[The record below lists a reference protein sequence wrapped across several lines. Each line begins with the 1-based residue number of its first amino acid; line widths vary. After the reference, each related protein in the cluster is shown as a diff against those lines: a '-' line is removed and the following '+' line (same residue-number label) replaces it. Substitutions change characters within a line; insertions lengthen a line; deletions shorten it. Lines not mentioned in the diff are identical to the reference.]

1 MIKHIDWLVLISA
14 NKPTSVLKGI
24 LNSVYDVTLKRIF
37 TVYTSLISGQVGRL
51 IDRRPRRVRR
61 QCKQCLSMLFSNWSE
76 VLTVLVEYSEDDV
89 NDVRVQVDVRDRA
102 RHVAQGRLVNGRA
115 RDVVERERRVHVIYV
130 VQKVKEIEIVVFCYA
145 NPMIT
150 ETVILKHS

>member
-1 MIKHIDWLVLISA
+1 
-14 NKPTSVLKGI
+14 
-24 LNSVYDVTLKRIF
+24 
-37 TVYTSLISGQVGRL
+37 
-51 IDRRPRRVRR
+51 
-61 QCKQCLSMLFSNWSE
+61 MLFSNWSE

-145 NPMIT
+145 NPMIA